1 MDALAEIYRAFGEE
15 GLKKARR
22 QERLRVYGYLL
33 GLLFTAV
40 YTALWYLSGAA
51 ERLPSPLLAAYA
63 YALGLVLFNFPLA
76 YFFGRYH
83 EILLGTN
90 RQGFWG
96 WLWDWAKSSL
106 VEALFLGTLIGAV
119 FLAAQ
124 HAGKSWPIVAFL
136 IIYGLVLALYL
147 AQPYLVRLT
156 HRAEPLDDPELNAHL
171 ARLFESAGLRYRGV
185 YLLRESEK
193 SSRGNAMVI
202 ASPKGG
208 YEVHVYDTLLE
219 AVDPDAILAVVAHEV
234 GHIVHR
240 DLALSY
246 AAFGLVLFLSVLVAD
261 LAAAM
266 LGPLSAHAVP
276 LFAGTLLI
284 IFQLL
289 QIPLN
294 TLGRVRERMADRVAL
309 AHGDPEAFARALVAL
324 AKQNFADPD
333 PPAWIETLLHN
344 HPSLKKRL
352 KRIELESTGSGQ
364 A

>member
-1 MDALAEIYRAFGEE
+1 VDALSEIYRVLGEE

-33 GLLFTAV
+33 GLLFVAL
-40 YTALWYLSGAA
+40 YTATWYLTGWA
-51 ERLPSPLLAAYA
+51 ERAQSPILAAYA
-63 YALGLVLFNFPLA
+63 YASGLVLFNFPLA
-76 YFFGRYH
+76 YYFGRYN
-83 EILLGTN
+83 EMRLGTN
-90 RQGFWG
+90 RQGFWS

-124 HAGKSWPIVAFL
+124 SAGKSWPIVAFL

-156 HRAEPLDDPELNAHL
+156 HRAEPLDDPELNARL
-171 ARLFESAGLRYRGV
+171 AGLFENAGLRYRGV

-219 AVDPDAILAVVAHEV
+219 AMDPDATLAVVAHEL
-234 GHIVHR
+234 GHIAHR
-240 DLALSY
+240 DLALGY
-246 AAFGLVLFLSVLVAD
+246 ALFGLTLYLSVLVAYFTASASGP
-261 LAAAM
+261 LAAHS
-266 LGPLSAHAVP
+266 LF

-284 IFQLL
+284 AFQIL

-294 TLGRVRERMADRVAL
+294 ALGRLREQKADGYAL
-309 AHGDPEAFARALVAL
+309 ERTKPEALARALVVL

-333 PPAWIETLLHN
+333 PPAWIEALLHN

-352 KRIELESTGSGQ
+352 NRIDRQSRSSGQ